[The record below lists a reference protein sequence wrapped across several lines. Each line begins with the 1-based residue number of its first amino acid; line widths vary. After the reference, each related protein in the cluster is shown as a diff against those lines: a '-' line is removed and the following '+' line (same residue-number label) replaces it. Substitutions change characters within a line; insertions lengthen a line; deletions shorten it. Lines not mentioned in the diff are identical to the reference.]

1 MLANIFKWFFI
12 LAPFVYFDLV
22 LDASGTPRQFYLSLF
37 LFASYLIV
45 LLKKIYLNIPK
56 TYSYIFGS
64 YLLIIILN
72 SIFQNNH
79 IEVIEIIKQIQ
90 YFLFFILAYNL
101 NWRENKNNV
110 ANGVI
115 TFLVIII
122 SFGSIELLYILLN
135 NEVDLTN
142 NLYLISSTFSHKN
155 IYSFV
160 ILLSLPFIAI
170 WKVGNKKKIILLSWS
185 SIILITLQTRSVL
198 LGIIC
203 ALTYLFISENKSL
216 KHKAHTVFIISL
228 PILLASFFIQSKLG
242 TIDLFLEIFDF
253 SNTNSDRF
261 ATISERFFL
270 WRHSL
275 QMFLDNWLFGVGIG
289 NWPIYFPFYGLTL
302 WRLRQGEVIMQR
314 PHNDFI
320 ENFNELGILGGVAF
334 TLLLVYPLLK
344 KSHYKYKSIFNS
356 GLICFIIV
364 SLFSFPQERIIPS
377 ILFLTIVA
385 YKLQDNEHIKIN
397 SYFLVII
404 FAFTIPFTALCYS
417 HLKSEIYFKKY
428 ITHRNT
434 IDQTNAINLL
444 SKSKSKYLKLDK
456 TSTPLDWYIGEVY
469 LKNKNVNTAIKYFN
483 QALEI
488 HPYNIHI
495 LNSLGR
501 CYLLKNDH
509 SVSINYFKKAIQIAP
524 FFENAL
530 YNLAHNYSITA
541 NYNQAIKTLKNIE
554 DKKSKKFIE
563 RNLFYAKRIIKRK
576 LDEINVIKSDKD
588 ILINMLSNDN
598 WILSIITKSHKNNLT
613 LQEQVLLDI
622 EYISNNKI

>member
-1 MLANIFKWFFI
+1 
-12 LAPFVYFDLV
+12 
-22 LDASGTPRQFYLSLF
+22 
-37 LFASYLIV
+37 
-45 LLKKIYLNIPK
+45 
-56 TYSYIFGS
+56 
-64 YLLIIILN
+64 LLIIILN
-72 SIFQNNH
+72 SIFQNSH

-90 YFLFFILAYNL
+90 YFLFFILVYNI
-101 NWRENKNNV
+101 NWRENNNSV
-110 ANGVI
+110 IKGII
-115 TFLVIII
+115 TFLIII
-122 SFGSIELLYILLN
+122 LSFGSIELLYILLN
-135 NEVDLTN
+135 NKVDLTN

-160 ILLSLPFIAI
+160 VLLSLPFIAI

-216 KHKAHTVFIISL
+216 KHKAHKVFIISL

-242 TIDLFLEIFDF
+242 TIDLFVGIFDF
-253 SNTNSDRF
+253 SNSSSERY
-261 ATISERFFL
+261 ATISERLFL

-275 QMFLDNWLFGVGIG
+275 QMFLDHWLFGVGIG

-344 KSHYKYKSIFNS
+344 KSNYKYKSIFNC

-385 YKLQDNEHIKIN
+385 YKLQDNVHLKIN

-404 FAFTIPFTALCYS
+404 FACTIPFTAICYS
-417 HLKSEIYFKKY
+417 HLKSEISFKKY
-428 ITHRNT
+428 ITNRNS

-469 LKNKNVNTAIKYFN
+469 LKNKNVNNAIKYFN

-501 CYLLKNDH
+501 CYLLKKDH
-509 SVSINYFKKAIQIAP
+509 SVSINYFKKAILIAP

-530 YNLAHNYSITA
+530 YNLAHNYSITG

-554 DKKSKKFIE
+554 DKKSKKFIKI
-563 RNLFYAKRIIKRK
+563 NLFYAKRVMKRK
-576 LDEINVIKSDKD
+576 LDEINFNELYKD
-588 ILINMLSNDN
+588 NLINMLSNDN
-598 WILSIITKSHKNNLT
+598 WISSMVIKSYKNYILYT
-613 LQEQVLLDI
+613 EQLLLDI
-622 EYISNNKI
+622 EYISKRK